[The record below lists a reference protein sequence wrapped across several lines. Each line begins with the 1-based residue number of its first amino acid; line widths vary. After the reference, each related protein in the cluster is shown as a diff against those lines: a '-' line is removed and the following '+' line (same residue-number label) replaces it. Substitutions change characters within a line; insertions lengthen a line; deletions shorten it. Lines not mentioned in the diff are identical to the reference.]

1 MGLKCAISQLW
12 DATKRVK
19 TGKICSTTGMN
30 TCKSFHSAEQYVLSI
45 PIKQVSITLFIHTL
59 LISIYLVTNAYTL
72 RIHPRYSAIH
82 PFIYAVYIASTKHL
96 LSTYCNLVMRIQ
108 QWETKL
114 LMKLTFWYHQD
125 DCILWLQPRESMIT
139 KIESSSA

>member
-1 MGLKCAISQLW
+1 MQESGKLRGTYCKEYCVCLPTSFQFFPFGQIKCCGTKMCYGQLW

-30 TCKSFHSAEQYVLSI
+30 TCKSFHSTEQYVLNI

-96 LSTYCNLVMRIQ
+96 LSTYCN
-108 QWETKL
+108 W
-114 LMKLTFWYHQD
+114 
-125 DCILWLQPRESMIT
+125 
-139 KIESSSA
+139 